1 MTLYLPPHLLHRIH
15 RHAEEAYPHECAGF
29 LLGKVLAGTG
39 RVTYDVEAVHN
50 AEADE
55 GVTDRYQIRAA
66 DYLRVDRRARL
77 TGWDILGCYH
87 SHPDDNPI
95 PSAIDLACA
104 WPWYIYLIVSVR
116 QGHAEDA
123 RGWVLNEDDNNT
135 KRRFADVP
143 IRSRTP

>member
-1 MTLYLPPHLLHRIH
+1 MNKMPLFRLLTSSPVQDVGQHGAGRIVEIDRHDKPPQGPTLKSRLGEQQHG
-15 RHAEEAYPHECAGF
+15 AGR
-29 LLGKVLAGTG
+29 GG
-39 RVTYDVEAVHN
+39 R
-50 AEADE
+50 
-55 GVTDRYQIRAA
+55 
-66 DYLRVDRRARL
+66 
-77 TGWDILGCYH
+77 
-87 SHPDDNPI
+87 NPI

-123 RGWVLNEDDNNT
+123 RGWVLTEDDNNT